1 MITKLKNDPGK
12 YVTRAK
18 LGGAG
23 AVSTG
28 SSGQAKDEVFHVA
41 ERFSKGTLDE
51 RWYVQLFP
59 HKRAR

>member
-23 AVSTG
+23 AVSAA
-28 SSGQAKDEVFHVA
+28 SSGQTKGEAIHVA
-41 ERFSKGTLDE
+41 ERFSKGTLDD
-51 RWYVQLFP
+51 RWYMQLP
-59 HKRAR
+59 GHKRVR